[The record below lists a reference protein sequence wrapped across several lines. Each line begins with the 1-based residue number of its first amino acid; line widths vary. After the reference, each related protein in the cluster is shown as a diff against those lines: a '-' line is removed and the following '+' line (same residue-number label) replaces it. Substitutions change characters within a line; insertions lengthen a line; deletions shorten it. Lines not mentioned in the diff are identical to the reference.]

1 MVKAAWFLVV
11 KFQRTLVFG
20 PSQIQGCLPSDP
32 AIFHLC
38 RLAAMARSPMYVF
51 LRKIIWHGFVGVFS

>member
-1 MVKAAWFLVV
+1 MVKAAWFLVI

-32 AIFHLC
+32 AIFHVC
-38 RLAAMARSPMYVF
+38 RLVAMVRSPMCVF
-51 LRKIIWHGFVGVFS
+51 LRKVIWHGFVGVLS